1 MASKPS
7 ISRQAILYAAYRQ
20 AQREGIASLSI
31 RGIAAD
37 CGVAIGSIYNH
48 FPDKAS
54 LVTEVIGCFW
64 EQAAR
69 GEEGRSCFR
78 YRPGQ
83 NLVAF
88 CKQVAA
94 GLEDALAEFRSDWL
108 AEIASLDARTLQR
121 GHAAEQECFRHIEQG
136 FQIAI
141 TNDPSI
147 DPRAIET
154 IGTEALAHF
163 IWSNMLQSLK
173 EGDCECATLTTILR
187 RALYR

>member
-7 ISRQAILYAAYRQ
+7 ISRQAILDAAYRQ
-20 AQREGIASLSI
+20 SQREGIASLSI

-54 LVTEVIGCFW
+54 LVTEVIGRFW
-64 EQAAR
+64 EQTAR

-94 GLEDALAEFRSDWL
+94 ELEEALAEFRSDWL
-108 AEIASLDARTLQR
+108 AEIASLDTRTLQR

-141 TNDPSI
+141 ANDPSI

-173 EGDCECATLTTILR
+173 EGDCECAALTTILR

>member
-1 MASKPS
+1 M
-7 ISRQAILYAAYRQ
+7 
-20 AQREGIASLSI
+20 
-31 RGIAAD
+31 
-37 CGVAIGSIYNH
+37 
-48 FPDKAS
+48 
-54 LVTEVIGCFW
+54 
-64 EQAAR
+64 
-69 GEEGRSCFR
+69 
-78 YRPGQ
+78 
-83 NLVAF
+83 
-88 CKQVAA
+88 
-94 GLEDALAEFRSDWL
+94 EDALAEFRSDWL

-141 TNDPSI
+141 ANDPSI
-147 DPRAIET
+147 DPHAIET

>member
-1 MASKPS
+1 MTSKPS
-7 ISRQAILYAAYRQ
+7 ISRQAILEAAYRR

-54 LVTEVIGCFW
+54 LVTEVIGSFW

-88 CKQVAA
+88 CKQVAV
-94 GLEDALAEFRSDWL
+94 GLEEALAEFRSDWL

-141 TNDPSI
+141 ANDPSI
-147 DPRAIET
+147 DPRAIEE
-154 IGTEALAHF
+154 IGQEALAHF

-173 EGDCECATLTTILR
+173 DGDSECATLTAILR